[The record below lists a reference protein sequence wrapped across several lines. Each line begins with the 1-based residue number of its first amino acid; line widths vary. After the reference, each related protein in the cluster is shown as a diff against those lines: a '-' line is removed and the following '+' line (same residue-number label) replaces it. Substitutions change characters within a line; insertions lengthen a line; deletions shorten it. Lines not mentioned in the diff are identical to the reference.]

1 MSLLR
6 IACVL
11 DANPNLL
18 PTITAITV
26 FIAFNLFSIP
36 LAFTDIDTNGFWSL
50 GGIVLF
56 FSVNTIIGSLFLGY
70 MVGSIFIDSYRK
82 LLRSER
88 WGMSIR
94 NPLMYP

>member
-18 PTITAITV
+18 PAITAITL
-26 FIAFNLFSIP
+26 FIAFNALCFP
-36 LAFTDIDTNGFWSL
+36 LAITDIDTYGFWSL

-56 FSVNTIIGSLFLGY
+56 FSVNTIIGSCFLGY
-70 MVGSIFIDSYRK
+70 MVGSVFIHAYRK

-88 WGMSIR
+88 GGMSIR
-94 NPLMYP
+94 NPLMYL